1 VDQFEELYALNPP
14 EVQARFA
21 SFLGCLAEEAE
32 VHVLVS
38 LRDDFLFRCSEQDG
52 LRPVF
57 HDLTPLTAPSPEAL
71 RRALVEPA
79 ARRGVRFEEDRL
91 VEEMV
96 EAVASERG
104 ALPLLAFAVSRLWEE
119 RDRSRKLLT
128 RKAYERIEGVAG
140 PWPSTRRRRS
150 QGWDRS
156 GRGWSGRSSGTW

>member
-119 RDRSRKLLT
+119 RAGAGSSSRGRPT
-128 RKAYERIEGVAG
+128 SGSRVWRG